1 MKKIPNMRNINLK
14 KAMINK
20 KPRCLSVDRKKED
33 KPLFRRAQDHTVVD
47 SMPVWDLSG
56 RVASGPKKKKGQP
69 TEGGRKGLS
78 RAC

>member
-33 KPLFRRAQDHTVVD
+33 KNKRKSNRR
-47 SMPVWDLSG
+47 
-56 RVASGPKKKKGQP
+56 
-69 TEGGRKGLS
+69 
-78 RAC
+78 